1 MPRSFS
7 RLASV
12 ASLFLGVGLCIGLI
26 FWQGL
31 EKEDAAS
38 LVDGVSFFWAGVV
51 LFLTWAL
58 MLCGEKKWRLLAS
71 VFHGEKG
78 REPYSGFFFRH
89 YLWQNWIAQ
98 FVPPT
103 LALALGRGWAARRME
118 GVSVSSG
125 IGNGLFDLATDFAVL
140 CALFPG
146 AFLVLF
152 KGGGA
157 GDFLLGA
164 ACGLAVLAAAGFG
177 LKRLARP
184 SLRKIFWQVGGLSFL
199 KILFVLLRL
208 LAGVKAFSLAL
219 ALLPV
224 AALTP
229 VVALVSLIPL
239 TPGNLGLAEWGWVGG
254 LAYAGQSA
262 RDAALYAIG
271 FRLLVLVAQTLL
283 LGLNEAYVRFGKKPS
298 ALRS

>member
-1 MPRSFS
+1 MPRFLVRFLSVLSF
-7 RLASV
+7 A
-12 ASLFLGVGLCIGLI
+12 LGLGLCVGLV

-31 EKEDAAS
+31 SRGDALLLWNGLS
-38 LVDGVSFFWAGVV
+38 CFWIIAV
-51 LFLTWAL
+51 FLLSWAL
-58 MLCGEKKWRLLAS
+58 MLCGERKWRLLAQS
-71 VFHGEKG
+71 FHGEKG
-78 REPYSGFFFRH
+78 SEPYSGFFLRH

-103 LALALGRGWAARRME
+103 LAIALGRGWATRRM
-118 GVSVSSG
+118 GGGSVASG
-125 IGNGLFDLATDFAVL
+125 IGNGLVDLATDFG
-140 CALFPG
+140 ALSLFLPG

-152 KGGGA
+152 FGA
-157 GDFLLGA
+157 GWADFLIGTC
-164 ACGLAVLAAAGFG
+164 CGLGLSLFVYWGSRRFVKEPWRGVLWRLAGFSFARAVLT
-177 LKRLARP
+177 
-184 SLRKIFWQVGGLSFL
+184 
-199 KILFVLLRL
+199 LLRL
-208 LAGVKAFSLAL
+208 LAGVKAFSLSL

-229 VVALVSLIPL
+229 VVALVSLVPL

-254 LAYAGQSA
+254 LAYAGQST

-283 LGLNEAYVRFGKKPS
+283 LGLNEAYVRFGKKQA